1 MRSIDKGGPTAR
13 LFCWPLLIAPPW
25 GFSRHGPIGSMAL
38 SQAIERIITPT
49 VEGMGYE
56 LVRLTVSGGHR
67 KTLQVMAE
75 RKDGLNMSL
84 DDCTHLSRAISA
96 VMDVEDPIEGA
107 YSLEVSS
114 PGIDRPLTRPK
125 DYARFAGFEAKL
137 ETRAPIDGRKR
148 FKGRLKGLEAEKVKI
163 EVEGAELAL
172 PLEEIEKAK
181 LVLTDDLIASHQ
193 ANDEPEPLN

>member
-1 MRSIDKGGPTAR
+1 
-13 LFCWPLLIAPPW
+13 
-25 GFSRHGPIGSMAL
+25 MAL
-38 SQAIERIITPT
+38 SQTIERIITPT

-84 DDCTHLSRAISA
+84 DDCALLSRAVSA
-96 VMDVEDPIEGA
+96 VLDVEDPIEGA

-125 DYARFAGFEAKL
+125 DYDRFAGFEAKL

-148 FKGRLKGLEAEKVKI
+148 FKGKLLGVEGETVKI
-163 EVEGAELAL
+163 EVEGAALAL

-181 LVLTDDLIASHQ
+181 LVLTDDLIAAHE
-193 ANDEPEPLN
+193 ANDGGAHEEPDTLN

>member
-1 MRSIDKGGPTAR
+1 
-13 LFCWPLLIAPPW
+13 
-25 GFSRHGPIGSMAL
+25 MAL
-38 SQAIERIITPT
+38 SQTIERIITPT

-125 DYARFAGFEAKL
+125 DYDRFAGFEAKL

-148 FKGRLKGLEAEKVKI
+148 FKGKLLGVEGETVRI
-163 EVEGAELAL
+163 EVEGAALAL

-181 LVLTDDLIASHQ
+181 LVLTDDLIAAHE
-193 ANDEPEPLN
+193 ANDGGANEEPDTLN

>member
-1 MRSIDKGGPTAR
+1 
-13 LFCWPLLIAPPW
+13 
-25 GFSRHGPIGSMAL
+25 MAL
-38 SQAIERIITPT
+38 SQVIERIITPT

-75 RKDGLNMSL
+75 RKDGLDMSL
-84 DDCTHLSRAISA
+84 DDCALLSRAVSA
-96 VMDVEDPIEGA
+96 VLDVEDPIEGA

-125 DYARFAGFEAKL
+125 DYERFAGFEAKL

-148 FKGRLKGLEAEKVKI
+148 FKGKLLGLEAESVKI
-163 EVEGAELAL
+163 EVEGAALAL

-181 LVLTDDLIASHQ
+181 LVLTDDLIAAHQ
-193 ANDEPEPLN
+193 ANEDADALN

>member
-1 MRSIDKGGPTAR
+1 
-13 LFCWPLLIAPPW
+13 
-25 GFSRHGPIGSMAL
+25 MAL
-38 SQAIERIITPT
+38 SQTIERIITPT

-84 DDCTHLSRAISA
+84 DACALLSSA
-96 VMDVEDPIEGA
+96 VSAVLDVEDPIEGA

-114 PGIDRPLTRPK
+114 PGIDRPLPRTK
-125 DYARFAGFEAKL
+125 DYDRFAGFEAKL

-148 FKGRLKGLEAEKVKI
+148 FKGKLLGVEGANVKI
-163 EVEGAELAL
+163 EVEGAALAL

-181 LVLTDDLIASHQ
+181 LVLTVDLIAAHE
-193 ANDEPEPLN
+193 ANDGGAGDEPEMLY

>member
-1 MRSIDKGGPTAR
+1 
-13 LFCWPLLIAPPW
+13 
-25 GFSRHGPIGSMAL
+25 MAL
-38 SQAIERIITPT
+38 SQEIERIITPT

-84 DDCTHLSRAISA
+84 DDCTQLSRAISA

-125 DYARFAGFEAKL
+125 DYDRFAGFEAKL
-137 ETRAPIDGRKR
+137 
-148 FKGRLKGLEAEKVKI
+148 
-163 EVEGAELAL
+163 
-172 PLEEIEKAK
+172 
-181 LVLTDDLIASHQ
+181 
-193 ANDEPEPLN
+193 